1 MSTRLEQTLQQDID
15 LIRTQ
20 VLEMG
25 RLAEG
30 ALRTVVQAIVD
41 WNRQLA
47 YAVIL
52 RDRFIDAMENG
63 LDERCQKFLIRHQ
76 PAAGHLRYVYGV
88 IKINN
93 ELERIGDYAKSIA
106 RQFLAISSIEP
117 APPCGKIVEIAN
129 LAIPIVR
136 NALQAFADQDADLAR
151 ATRAKEKGK
160 SIDNLRASINRELVQ
175 LHAEGKL
182 HSGALTPL
190 MTIAN
195 RFERVADQAG
205 NICEEVVY
213 MCTGEEVR
221 HREEAVLRV
230 LFVDERDSCR
240 AQMAEGI
247 GNALGLQQIQFSS
260 AGVQPGELD
269 PRTVRFMAEKGIDIS
284 RHTPKYLHQIVDLE
298 NYAVIITLSAEARDL
313 NLPPGN
319 TVNIGWEVEPPY
331 RQGGSEEEIRAAYE
345 RTFNYLQTHI
355 HDLVQAIFG
364 EQQAQ
369 RERC

>member
-1 MSTRLEQTLQQDID
+1 MSTHLEQALRQDLD
-15 LIRTQ
+15 LIRSQ

-30 ALRTVVQAIVD
+30 ALRTVVRAIVE
-41 WNRQLA
+41 WNRQWA

-76 PAAGHLRYVYGV
+76 PVAGQLRYVYGV

-117 APPCGKIVEIAN
+117 APPCDELVKIAD
-129 LAIPIVR
+129 LSIPVLR
-136 NALQAFADQDADLAR
+136 NALQAFADQDAELAR
-151 ATRAKEKGK
+151 VTRAKEKGK
-160 SIDNLRASINRELVQ
+160 AIDNLRTQIHGDLVQ
-175 LHAEGKL
+175 RHAQGKL

-221 HREEAVLRV
+221 HREEVVLRI
-230 LFVDERDSCR
+230 LFVDERDACR
-240 AQMAEGI
+240 AQMAAAI
-247 GNALGLQQIQFSS
+247 GNALGLERVEFNS
-260 AGVQPGELD
+260 AGVQPGRLD

-284 RHTPKYLHQIVDLE
+284 QHTPKYLGQIVDLE
-298 NYAVIITLSAEARDL
+298 HCAVIITLGEEARDL

-331 RQGGSEEEIRAAYE
+331 RHSGSEEEIRAVYE
-345 RTFNYLQTHI
+345 RTYEYLQTHI

-364 EQQAQ
+364 EQQAE
-369 RERC
+369 RERR